1 MNEFRIF
8 EDLHKL
14 QNQFS
19 NLWDPFLL
27 HGGSAYPALNIH
39 KGVDAVT
46 ITALI
51 PGVEPEN
58 LEITISGNQLHLNG
72 ETPTNAPKSTQGVNR
87 AERFHGKFHR
97 TLELPTEVDS
107 EKTVAEFKNGVLI
120 LTLPVRESVKPRKIQ
135 IQTK

>member
-1 MNEFRIF
+1 MNEFRIL
-8 EDLHKL
+8 EDL

-19 NLWDPFLL
+19 SLWNPFLL

-39 KGVDAVT
+39 KGIDAVT

-51 PGVEPEN
+51 PGIEPEN
-58 LEITISGNQLHLNG
+58 LEITMSGNHLHLNG
-72 ETPTNAPKSTQGVNR
+72 EIPKSTQGVNR

-107 EKTVAEFKNGVLI
+107 EKANAEFKNGVLV
-120 LTLPVRESVKPRKIQ
+120 LTLPVRESVKPRKIK

>member
-1 MNEFRIF
+1 MNEFRIL
-8 EDLHKL
+8 EDL

-19 NLWDPFLL
+19 SLWNPFLL

-39 KGVDAVT
+39 KGIDAVT

-51 PGVEPEN
+51 PGIEPEN
-58 LEITISGNQLHLNG
+58 LEITMNGNHLHLNG
-72 ETPTNAPKSTQGVNR
+72 EIPKSTQGVNR

-107 EKTVAEFKNGVLI
+107 EKANAEFKNGVLV

>member
-1 MNEFRIF
+1 MNEFRIL
-8 EDLHKL
+8 EDL

-19 NLWDPFLL
+19 SLWNPFLL

-39 KGVDAVT
+39 KGIDVVT
-46 ITALI
+46 ITAPI
-51 PGVEPEN
+51 PGIEPEN
-58 LEITISGNQLHLNG
+58 LEITMSGNHLHLNG
-72 ETPTNAPKSTQGVNR
+72 EIPKSTQGINR

-107 EKTVAEFKNGVLI
+107 EKANAEFKNGVLV

>member
-1 MNEFRIF
+1 MNEFKIF
-8 EDLHKL
+8 EDL

-19 NLWDPFLL
+19 GLWNPLL
-27 HGGSAYPALNIH
+27 FHGGSAYPALNIH

-51 PGVEPEN
+51 PGIEPEN
-58 LEITISGNQLHLNG
+58 LDITVSGNQLHLNG
-72 ETPTNAPKSTQGVNR
+72 ETPKSAPETNRV
-87 AERFHGKFHR
+87 ERFHGKFHR
-97 TLELPTEVDS
+97 ALELPTEVDS
-107 EKTVAEFKNGVLI
+107 EKAVAEFKNGVLV

>member
-1 MNEFRIF
+1 MNEFRIL
-8 EDLHKL
+8 EDL

-19 NLWDPFLL
+19 SLWNPFLL

-39 KGVDAVT
+39 KGIDVVT

-51 PGVEPEN
+51 PGIEPEN
-58 LEITISGNQLHLNG
+58 LEITMSGNHLHLNG
-72 ETPTNAPKSTQGVNR
+72 EIPKSTQGINR

-107 EKTVAEFKNGVLI
+107 EKANAEFKNGVLV

>member
-19 NLWDPFLL
+19 GLWDPFLL

-46 ITALI
+46 VTALI
-51 PGVEPEN
+51 PGIEPEN
-58 LEITISGNQLHLNG
+58 LEITISGNQLHFNG
-72 ETPTNAPKSTQGVNR
+72 ESAPKSTQGVNR

-107 EKTVAEFKNGVLI
+107 EKANAEFKNGVLV
-120 LTLPVRESVKPRKIQ
+120 LTLPIRESVKPRKIQ

>member
-1 MNEFRIF
+1 MNEFRIL
-8 EDLHKL
+8 EDL

-19 NLWDPFLL
+19 SLWNPFLL

-39 KGVDAVT
+39 KGIDVVT

-51 PGVEPEN
+51 PGIEPEN
-58 LEITISGNQLHLNG
+58 LEITMSGNHLHLNG
-72 ETPTNAPKSTQGVNR
+72 EIPKSTQGINR

-107 EKTVAEFKNGVLI
+107 EKANAEFKNGILV

>member
-1 MNEFRIF
+1 MNEFRIL
-8 EDLHKL
+8 EDL

-19 NLWDPFLL
+19 SLWNPFLL

-39 KGVDAVT
+39 KGIDAVT

-51 PGVEPEN
+51 PGIEPEN
-58 LEITISGNQLHLNG
+58 LEITMSGNHLHLNG
-72 ETPTNAPKSTQGVNR
+72 EIPKSTQGVNR

-107 EKTVAEFKNGVLI
+107 EKANAEFKNGVLV

>member
-1 MNEFRIF
+1 MNEFRIL
-8 EDLHKL
+8 EDL

-19 NLWDPFLL
+19 SLWNPFLL

-39 KGVDAVT
+39 KGIDAVT

-51 PGVEPEN
+51 PGIEPEN
-58 LEITISGNQLHLNG
+58 LEITMSGNHLHLNG
-72 ETPTNAPKSTQGVNR
+72 EIPKSTQGINR

-107 EKTVAEFKNGVLI
+107 EKANAEFKNGVLV